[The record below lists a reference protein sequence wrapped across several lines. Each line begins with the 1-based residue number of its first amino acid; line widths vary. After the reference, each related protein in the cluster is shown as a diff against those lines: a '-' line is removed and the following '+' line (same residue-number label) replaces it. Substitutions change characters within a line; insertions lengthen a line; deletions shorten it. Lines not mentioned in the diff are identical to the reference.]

1 MNKFQNV
8 NKENNMLKLNNINF
22 TVLMTIVVSLITFNC
37 FAANEHS
44 QQEHSPQRLILLKF
58 KPHASQVQIDRLQ
71 DLFGQ
76 IQQQVSGVTEINWHI
91 DKVGNSEKLYSHAIT
106 INFDSEQSIKIYE
119 QHPKHLEL
127 ISVASPLIVNFF
139 EMNY

>member
-1 MNKFQNV
+1 
-8 NKENNMLKLNNINF
+8 MLKLFKTN
-22 TVLMTIVVSLITFNC
+22 LMTLMGVIISLLAFNS
-37 FAANEHS
+37 FAANEYS
-44 QQEHSPQRLILLKF
+44 QQENTPQRLILLKF
-58 KPHASQVQIDRLQ
+58 KPKASQVQIDRLQ

-76 IQQQVSGVTEINWHI
+76 IQQQVSGVTEINWHK

-127 ISVASPLIVNFF
+127 ISVASPLIANFF